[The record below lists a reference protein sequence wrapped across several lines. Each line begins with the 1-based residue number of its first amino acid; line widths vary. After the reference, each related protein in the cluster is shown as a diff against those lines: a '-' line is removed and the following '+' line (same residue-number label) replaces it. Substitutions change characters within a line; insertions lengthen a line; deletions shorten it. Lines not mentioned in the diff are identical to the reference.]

1 MKSVIEGACA
11 GLAAL
16 GVGLIGKERGWS
28 PLQAAAAA
36 AATAFAAALALR
48 QIGDTQSREE
58 TSR

>member
-1 MKSVIEGACA
+1 MRSLLEGLIA

-28 PLQAAAAA
+28 PLPAAAAA
-36 AATAFAAALALR
+36 AATAFAAALAPR
-48 QIGDTQSREE
+48 QIGATPSREE

>member
-1 MKSVIEGACA
+1 MRSVIEGACA

-36 AATAFAAALALR
+36 AADRVCRRPGAEANR
-48 QIGDTQSREE
+48 
-58 TSR
+58 

>member
-1 MKSVIEGACA
+1 MRSVIEGACA

-36 AATAFAAALALR
+36 AAWFWP
-48 QIGDTQSREE
+48 
-58 TSR
+58 